1 MEPVLEATRI
11 NERLINPGLFR
22 IRITSSFNYIREVA
36 IINRGE
42 NRKKTVVGRVSL
54 LICAD
59 LTPVDATYVSAK

>member
-36 IINRGE
+36 IINSGE
-42 NRKKTVVGRVSL
+42 NRKKTVVS
-54 LICAD
+54 
-59 LTPVDATYVSAK
+59 